1 MESFDD
7 PSELPNGERD
17 VTRGIREGPG
27 QTQSPGCAGVQT
39 LGPQLRP
46 PPLPRCTGEP
56 ELKQTLSREDSWVLI
71 PEPHVGSNGTC
82 VGFDEQSS

>member
-1 MESFDD
+1 MESFDN
-7 PSELPNGERD
+7 PSELPNEERD
-17 VTRGIREGPG
+17 VTRGIREDQDKHSGRGELVCRRWVHSCVPH
-27 QTQSPGCAGVQT
+27 
-39 LGPQLRP
+39 
-46 PPLPRCTGEP
+46 PLPRCTDEP